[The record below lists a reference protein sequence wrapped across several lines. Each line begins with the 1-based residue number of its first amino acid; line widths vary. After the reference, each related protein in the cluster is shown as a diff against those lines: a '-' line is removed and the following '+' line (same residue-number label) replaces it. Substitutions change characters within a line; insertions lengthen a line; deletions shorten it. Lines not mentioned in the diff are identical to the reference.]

1 MNKTI
6 KKVIAGVLTA
16 VTVFSISSM
25 TAFASTSYV
34 NSVGSETD
42 DIGVLNN
49 SSYTVTGQDTTQGKK
64 STYENITLAD
74 ETVTSPCEVYATIE
88 EGSKVYDPE
97 NPEAGDDGFVDGSII
112 VSLPTTMILSG
123 TPDTEGYY
131 VGSGIVKAKG
141 NTAGTT
147 IVNVV
152 PDKTVTL
159 SSPGKDD
166 ITATITQQFTK
177 FVLPTSTVTGDD
189 VNKHLDYVFN
199 DDCKSEIVVK
209 TNQATAGSWSGTYNN
224 NVFLSSA
231 E

>member
-16 VTVFSISSM
+16 VTVLSMSSM
-25 TAFASTSYV
+25 TAFAATSYV
-34 NSVGSETD
+34 NSVGSKAD
-42 DIGVLNN
+42 DSKVLSD
-49 SSYTVTGQDTTQGKK
+49 SSYTVIGQDTTQDKR
-64 STYENITLAD
+64 STYANITIAD
-74 ETVTSPCEVYATIE
+74 EAVTSPCEVYATIE

-97 NPEAGDDGFVDGSII
+97 NPEADDDGFVDGSII
-112 VSLPTTMILSG
+112 VSLPTTLILSG
-123 TPDTEGYY
+123 TPDADGYY
-131 VGSGIVKAKG
+131 TGSGIVKAKG
-141 NTAGTT
+141 NIAGTS

-152 PDKTVTL
+152 PDSTVTL
-159 SSPGKDD
+159 SSQGKDD

-177 FVLPTSTVTGDD
+177 FVLPGSSVTGDD

-199 DDCKSEIVVK
+199 DECKSTIIVK
-209 TNQATAGSWSGTYNN
+209 TNQATAGSWSGAYNN

>member
-1 MNKTI
+1 MNKSI

-16 VTVFSISSM
+16 VTVFSMSSI
-25 TAFASTSYV
+25 TAFAATSYV
-34 NSVGSETD
+34 NSVGSEVD
-42 DIGVLNN
+42 DSKVLND
-49 SSYTVTGQDTTQGKK
+49 SSYTVIGQDTTQDKH
-64 STYENITLAD
+64 STYSNITLAD
-74 ETVTSPCEVYATIE
+74 EKVTSPCEVYGTVA

-112 VSLPTTMILSG
+112 VSLPTTLILSG
-123 TPDTEGYY
+123 TPDADGYY
-131 VGSGIVKAKG
+131 AGSGIVKAKG
-141 NTAGTT
+141 NIAGTS

-152 PDKTVTL
+152 PDSTVTL
-159 SSPGKDD
+159 SSQGKDD

-177 FVLPTSTVTGDD
+177 FVLPGSSVTGDD

-199 DDCKSEIVVK
+199 DECKSTIIVK